1 MSIEYELF
9 KHIGKKPCSPNSPRA
24 VRCPLVIN
32 ETSEDLLTC
41 NTFGRLKYLNAGIWL
56 IPLLESA
63 FKGRSF
69 NAIAESKIRIEF
81 WPKVSAPPTTSQRE
95 GLEEIDI
102 VIRIRH
108 WIVLIECKLKSS
120 VNIGR
125 VGSLVRDQI
134 ARYLDAA
141 TFNYWP
147 DSDTKREIY
156 LILLTDTECEP
167 EILSRYRNPETV
179 LACLTQARPFIDYER
194 VSEMLARNIGWTTW
208 RNLLQVLESQV
219 TKGLPPVESM
229 IIGDL
234 IDYLG
239 YKLQSTKQIRHRQ
252 ERG

>member
-41 NTFGRLKYLNAGIWL
+41 NIFGRLKYLNPGIWL
-56 IPLLESA
+56 IPLLESI

-69 NAIAESKIRIEF
+69 NAIAGSKIRIEF
-81 WPKVSAPPTTSQRE
+81 WPKLSAPHTTSQRE
-95 GLEEIDI
+95 GIEEIDI

-108 WIVLIECKLKSS
+108 WIVLIECKFRSS
-120 VNIGR
+120 VNMGR
-125 VGSLVRDQI
+125 VGSLVRDQL

-147 DSDTKREIY
+147 DSGTEREIY

-167 EILSRYRNPETV
+167 EILSRYRNPKTV
-179 LACLTQARPFIDYER
+179 LACLTQARPFVDYER

-208 RNLLQVLESQV
+208 RNLLQILERQNLKEVSE
-219 TKGLPPVESM
+219 VEAM
-229 IIGDL
+229 IIKDL
-234 IDYLG
+234 IQYLK
-239 YKLQSTKQIRHRQ
+239 YKFDRRQ
-252 ERG
+252 L